1 VQAIS
6 NILAD
11 VVATPEVERDE
22 LDNLQPGDLARQC
35 QAGSPEAFAALV
47 TQFQER
53 IYNFLLKM
61 TGRSH
66 DAEDLTQETF
76 LKAWQGI
83 GRFDPQHSFSSWL
96 FTIAKR
102 TALNHFRSRRPMAE
116 LEEAPEPADD
126 SDPSVVLAQDEQNRE
141 LWSLARTLKP
151 RQYQVLW
158 LRYAEGFSVEETAR
172 IMGLLPIHTRVLL
185 HRGRNQL
192 AHLLQSK
199 PGREGNSNHQPAKVL

>member
-1 VQAIS
+1 MQTIS
-6 NILAD
+6 NSLAD

-22 LDNLQPGDLARQC
+22 LDNLEPGDLARQC
-35 QAGSPEAFAALV
+35 QAGSQEAFAALV
-47 TQFQER
+47 EQFQER
-53 IYNFLLKM
+53 IYNFLFKM

-83 GRFDPQHSFSSWL
+83 GRFNPQHSFSSWL

-102 TALNHFRSRRPMAE
+102 TALNHFRSRRPVAE
-116 LEEAPEPADD
+116 LEEAPEPADE
-126 SDPSVVLAQDEQNRE
+126 SDPSAVLAQHEENRE

-158 LRYAEGFSVEETAR
+158 LRYAEGFSVEETAK

-199 PGREGNSNHQPAKVL
+199 PGRGDNSNYQPAKVL

>member
-1 VQAIS
+1 VQAIN

-22 LDNLQPGDLARQC
+22 LDNLQPGELARQC
-35 QAGSPEAFAALV
+35 QAGSRDAFAALV
-47 TQFQER
+47 GQFQER

-102 TALNHFRSRRPMAE
+102 TALTHFRSRRPVAD
-116 LEEAPEPADD
+116 LEEAPEPTDD
-126 SDPSVVLAQDEQNRE
+126 SDPSALLAQNEENRE
-141 LWSLARTLKP
+141 LWNLARTLKP
-151 RQYQVLW
+151 NQYQVLW

-199 PGREGNSNHQPAKVL
+199 PGREGTFNHQPAKVL

>member
-1 VQAIS
+1 MQAIS

-22 LDNLQPGDLARQC
+22 LDNLQPGELARRC
-35 QAGSPEAFAALV
+35 QAGSRDAFAALV
-47 TQFQER
+47 GQFQER

-102 TALNHFRSRRPMAE
+102 SALNHFRSRRPVVE
-116 LEEAPEPADD
+116 LDEAPEPTDD
-126 SDPSVVLAQDEQNRE
+126 SDPAMLLAQNEANRE

-151 RQYQVLW
+151 NQYQVLW

-192 AHLLQSK
+192 AYLLQSK
-199 PGREGNSNHQPAKVL
+199 PGRQGTSNYQPAKVL

>member
-1 VQAIS
+1 VQTIN

-22 LDNLQPGDLARQC
+22 LDNLQPGELARQC
-35 QAGSPEAFAALV
+35 QAGSRDAFAALV
-47 TQFQER
+47 GQFQER

-102 TALNHFRSRRPMAE
+102 TALNHFRSRRPVAE
-116 LEEAPEPADD
+116 LEEAPEPTDD
-126 SDPSVVLAQDEQNRE
+126 SDPSALLAQHEENRE

-151 RQYQVLW
+151 NQYQVLW

-199 PGREGNSNHQPAKVL
+199 PGSQGTFNHQPAKVL